1 MKQLDPMVVG
11 QQLFSNLG
19 HIHTVKYSELTGVH
33 SVMIYVICMPSILL
47 KYREINGGNPKIH
60 KNCSLLIYLYI

>member
-33 SVMIYVICMPSILL
+33 SVMNCYGIC
-47 KYREINGGNPKIH
+47 N
-60 KNCSLLIYLYI
+60 LYAFYSAETSRDK

>member
-1 MKQLDPMVVG
+1 MFHRISGEQLDPMVVG

-47 KYREINGGNPKIH
+47 KYR
-60 KNCSLLIYLYI
+60 LI